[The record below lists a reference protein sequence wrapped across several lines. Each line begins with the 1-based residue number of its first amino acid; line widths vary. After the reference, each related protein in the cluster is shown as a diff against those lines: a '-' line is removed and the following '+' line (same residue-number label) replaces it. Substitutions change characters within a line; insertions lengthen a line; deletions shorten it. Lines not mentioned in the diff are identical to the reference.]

1 MSFSVP
7 TLPKLGAVPSFHH
20 ELVIKATNSGIVYLK
35 DGRFKKRY
43 TGSNAAQVDINGK
56 FYPTKKEY
64 QKQLERD
71 TPPDKRRKI
80 KSPRK
85 NQPDLKRG
93 DISIVGGEDTKEIG
107 TKKRKRGAFTINKVE
122 VRNRLL
128 MYIRTQKGKKE
139 LYFWTITFPAA
150 INDQLA
156 YQAFNT
162 WLTALRQKKMLRDY
176 IWVAERQ
183 DGKRLDDPLKNPT
196 NNIHFHIAIP
206 HKMSVVAA
214 NRMMQ
219 ITLATFCKKGL
230 MNYSVY
236 QCKRYNGVELA
247 KNKKTK
253 RVTNF
258 AIKKGTRS
266 LINYLTKYVSK
277 NNESFDHLAWH
288 NSRGYSA
295 LFTGVTFTIA
305 EFEGLLFKEYLLPK
319 SIINTQFFMFFP
331 WKTGPPDLL
340 INHLVQLND
349 YVQSL
354 SAN

>member
-1 MSFSVP
+1 MGCS
-7 TLPKLGAVPSFHH
+7 LPKLGVVPSFHH

-93 DISIVGGEDTKEIG
+93 DISIVEGEDKINTIE
-107 TKKRKRGAFTINKVE
+107 KKRKKGGFTINKVE

-128 MYIRTQKGKKE
+128 MYLRTSKGKKV
-139 LYFWTITFPAA
+139 LYFWTISFPEA
-150 INDQLA
+150 ITDQLA

-162 WLTALRQKKMLRDY
+162 WLTALRQKKILKEY

-183 DGKRLDDPLKNPT
+183 DGKRLTDPLKTPT

-206 HKMSVVAA
+206 HYLNVTLA
-214 NRMMQ
+214 NRTMKM
-219 ITLATFCKKGL
+219 ILANFIRKGL
-230 MNYSVY
+230 MNYALAA
-236 QCKRYNGVELA
+236 CKRYNGVELA
-247 KNKKTK
+247 KDKKY
-253 RVTNF
+253 RRPVNF
-258 AIKKGTRS
+258 AIKKGGRA
-266 LINYLTKYVSK
+266 LANYLSKYVSK

-295 LFTGVTFTIA
+295 LFTGVTFTVE
-305 EFEGLLFKEYLLPK
+305 EFKGLLFQEYLLPK

-331 WKTGPPDLL
+331 WRTGPPDLL